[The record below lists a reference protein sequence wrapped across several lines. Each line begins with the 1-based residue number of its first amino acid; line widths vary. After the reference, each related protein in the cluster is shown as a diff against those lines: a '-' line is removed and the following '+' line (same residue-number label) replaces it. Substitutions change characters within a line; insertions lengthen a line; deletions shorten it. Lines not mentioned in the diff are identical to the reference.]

1 MVCFTFSIEN
11 KEHKLTCFSNISIKA
26 GIILLQAQLLLKNLI
41 LCLFVGSFKMME
53 TSYKT
58 LLAISL
64 SVAFSIPMLAQQPQ
78 EVDSLLNVLTSSS
91 DGILKSRT
99 YDKLC
104 EKLIRSGAYTDAL
117 KYSNEAKEFSAQLI
131 STTSDTMKLKIL
143 KAVYLSS
150 FNHIGIIYKQTGNYP
165 EALKIYFAGLNVAK
179 DAGNEEGM
187 AVFYNNIATIY
198 NRQTNYSEALKNYL
212 AALKIVEGTGNKKS
226 IASCYNNIGIMYGH
240 LGNEQDELKYYN
252 ASLKIKKEIGDK
264 LGMGNSF
271 ENIGQVY
278 YNQSNYTDALENFN
292 TSLSV
297 RQEIGYKDGIGKSY
311 DKIGSTYYAQKN
323 YTEALKIHLSALA
336 IREEIG
342 DKYGIAFS
350 LKNIGMVYC
359 GLSDYSEAIEY
370 LNKGLAM
377 ALEIGAGLAVK
388 ESYKELSHTYE
399 MMNDYKNALQY
410 YELYFQAN
418 DSLYNETKSKQLTD
432 MQAKY
437 ESEKKEKEI
446 ELLSKDKDIQN
457 LKLEEQKSMLLQQN
471 LQAERKESEIKI
483 LKQNKDIQ
491 LLELEKN
498 EAELNHQK
506 LQTEAKE
513 KEVALLNKDK
523 ELQNVEIKKQKVLKF
538 SFIGGLVLF
547 SLLSVFVF
555 NNFHVSNKLRLQ
567 KIRNRIADDL
577 HDDIGSTLNSISIYS
592 EVAKQKSPAV
602 INELDH
608 IGEASRKIIDA
619 MSDIVWT
626 INTKNDSFEQIILRL
641 RSLTYNL
648 LKAKNMEHTFRADEN
663 LNSMKLSMEQ
673 RRNFYLI
680 FKEALNNI
688 VKYSNATRVSISL
701 SHGHNF
707 ILLTIRDNGSGFNVK
722 EKYTG
727 NGLLSM
733 KTRAEEMK
741 ADLKIESEIGN
752 GTNIEL
758 KLKT

>member
-1 MVCFTFSIEN
+1 MKPKKTYSLVICLVSF
-11 KEHKLTCFSNISIKA
+11 ISLIHA
-26 GIILLQAQLLLKNLI
+26 QDQRVLDSLQNLLKLA
-41 LCLFVGSFKMME
+41 KMIE

-64 SVAFSIPMLAQQPQ
+64 SVALSIPLLAQQAQ
-78 EVDSLLNVLTSSS
+78 EIDSLRNALMSAK
-91 DGILKSRT
+91 DGILKSRI

-104 EKLIRSGAYTDAL
+104 DKLIVSGDYKMAL
-117 KYSNEAKEFSAQLI
+117 QYSNEAKEFSAKLI
-131 STTSDTMKLKIL
+131 STTSDFMKLKVL
-143 KAVYLSS
+143 KAVYISS

-165 EALKIYFAGLNVAK
+165 EALKVYFAGLDAEK

-198 NRQTNYSEALKNYL
+198 NRQANYSEALKNYL
-212 AALKIVEGTGNKKS
+212 AALKIVEGIGNKKS
-226 IASCYNNIGIMYGH
+226 MASCYNNIGIIYGQQ
-240 LGNEQDELKYYN
+240 GNEQDALKYYN

-264 LGMGNSF
+264 QGMGNTF

-278 YNQSNYTDALENFN
+278 YTQCNYTDALENFN

-297 RQEIGYKDGIGKSY
+297 RQGIGDKDGIGKSY
-311 DKIGSTYYAQKN
+311 EKIGSTYYAQKN
-323 YTEALKIHLSALA
+323 YTEALKIHLSSLA

-350 LKNIGMVYC
+350 LKNIGMDYC
-359 GLSDYSEAIEY
+359 GLGDYSEAIEY

-410 YELYFQAN
+410 YELFFQAN
-418 DSLYNETKSKQLTD
+418 DSLFNETKSKQLTD

-471 LQAERKESEIKI
+471 LQAEQKESEIKI

-498 EAELNHQK
+498 EADLNHQK

-513 KEVALLNKDK
+513 KVVALLNKDK
-523 ELQNVEIKKQKVLKF
+523 ELQNAEIKKQKVLKY
-538 SFIGGLVLF
+538 SFIGGLALF

-555 NNFHVSNKLRLQ
+555 NNFRVSNKLRLQ
-567 KIRNRIADDL
+567 RIRNRIADDL
-577 HDDIGSTLNSISIYS
+577 HDDIGSTLNSISVYS

-602 INELDH
+602 VQELDQ
-608 IGEASRKIIDA
+608 IGLASRKIIDA

-626 INTKNDSFEQIILRL
+626 INTNNDSFEQIILRL
-641 RSLTYNL
+641 RSLTFNL
-648 LKAKNMEHTFRADEN
+648 LRAKNIEHTFKADES
-663 LNSMKLSMEQ
+663 LYHLKLSMEE

-680 FKEALNNI
+680 FKEALNNL
-688 VKYSNATRVSISL
+688 VKYAEASEVTISL
-701 SHGHNF
+701 TLVNNF
-707 ILLTIRDNGSGFNVK
+707 ITLTIHDNGTGFDSK
-722 EKYTG
+722 ITYPG

-733 KTRAEEMK
+733 KTRAQEMNATLSIDSAVGQGTDILLKWK
-741 ADLKIESEIGN
+741 A
-752 GTNIEL
+752 
-758 KLKT
+758 